1 MSMKIEIFMKV
12 FVQEIESHTNKNDYF
27 QRVLFTAKQ

>member
-1 MSMKIEIFMKV
+1 MKIEIVIKV
-12 FVQEIESHTNKNDYF
+12 FVQNFESHTNKNEYF